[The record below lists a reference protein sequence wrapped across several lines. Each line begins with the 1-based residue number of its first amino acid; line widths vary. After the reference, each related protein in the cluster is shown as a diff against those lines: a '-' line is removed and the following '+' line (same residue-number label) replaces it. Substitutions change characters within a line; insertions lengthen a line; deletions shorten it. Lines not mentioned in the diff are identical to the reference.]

1 MEAGITKSNGIWIVA
16 DSAFISR
23 SEMATS
29 AFISRS
35 EMATIVG
42 VNIALRTAGF
52 IPYKYD
58 MDALQF
64 LDKGGKVKRM
74 PIYVV
79 TGDEDFLKRRVLAA
93 LQAQLLGESDP
104 SFALSTYPGDKADFA
119 AIRSELDTLPFL
131 SDCRL
136 VIVEKADD
144 RGRKQ
149 VPSEGEKL
157 TGGSEDQAVADGSF
171 VSRYRSALEKYAAAP
186 AKSGVL
192 VLEVKSWPANTKLAK
207 LIPDTATIVG
217 KTPPTDRLPAWCVE
231 WAKTANNKKLVGP
244 AAQLLV
250 DLIGTEMGLLDAEL
264 EKLAVYVGDRGT
276 IDAKDVDLLVG
287 RSRSANV
294 FKIMDAVGEGKPNEA
309 LTILSELFEEG
320 DVPEA
325 ILGALGFQ
333 IRKLAL
339 AARIH
344 KHGAT
349 LEDAMDRAG
358 VAKWPKARDSTQKQL
373 RSLGWSRIDKLYDW
387 LVECDSGMKGGSVL
401 PKRILLERLIVRM
414 ARPR

>member
-1 MEAGITKSNGIWIVA
+1 
-16 DSAFISR
+16 
-23 SEMATS
+23 
-29 AFISRS
+29 
-35 EMATIVG
+35 
-42 VNIALRTAGF
+42 
-52 IPYKYD
+52 

-64 LDKGGKVKRM
+64 LDKGGKAKKQ

-79 TGDEDFLKRRVLAA
+79 TGDEDFLKRRAITA
-93 LQAQLLGESDP
+93 LQTQLLGDNDP
-104 SFALSTYPGDKADFA
+104 SFALSTYLGDKADFA

-131 SDCRL
+131 SEYRL

-149 VPSEGEKL
+149 LGMESDKTTDASAE
-157 TGGSEDQAVADGSF
+157 QAVVSDGSF
-171 VSRYRSALEKYAAAP
+171 VSRYRSALEKYAASP

-192 VLEVKSWPANTKLAK
+192 ILEVKSWPANTKLAK
-207 LIPDTATIVG
+207 LIPDAATIVG
-217 KTPPTDRLPAWCVE
+217 KTPAVHKLPGWCID
-231 WAKTANNKKLVGP
+231 WTKTAYSKKLAGP
-244 AAQLLV
+244 ASQLLV
-250 DLIGTEMGLLDAEL
+250 DLVGTEMGLLDTEL

-276 IDAKDVDLLVG
+276 IEATDVDLLVG

-294 FKIMDAVGEGKPNEA
+294 FKIMDAVGDGKPRES

-344 KHGAT
+344 KQGAT
-349 LEDAMDRAG
+349 LEDAMDRAN
-358 VAKWPKARDSTQKQL
+358 VAKWPQARDSTVKQL
-373 RSLGWSRIDKLYDW
+373 RALGWNRIDKLYDW
-387 LVECDSGMKGGSVL
+387 LVECDQGMKGGSAL
-401 PKRILLERLIVRM
+401 PKRTLLERLVVRM
-414 ARPR
+414 ARSR